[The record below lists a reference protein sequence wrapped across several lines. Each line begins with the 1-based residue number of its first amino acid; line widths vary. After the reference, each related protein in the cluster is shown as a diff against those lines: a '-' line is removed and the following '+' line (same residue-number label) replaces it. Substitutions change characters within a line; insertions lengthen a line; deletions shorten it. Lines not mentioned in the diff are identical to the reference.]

1 MAHYLTHT
9 QEDFNV
15 KIKIDRQALISKLNH
30 VTKALPIKTTISI
43 LTGIKFV
50 TTEKGISLTGSDS
63 DITIN
68 TSLPLEVFTEKGN
81 VRLIEIEEAGG
92 IVIPGKYFF
101 EIIKKLE
108 ADVIE
113 INTFDDT
120 DILIRGDKGE
130 YTLKGLPVENYPQ
143 IELSNIR
150 HHFTMPTSEL
160 KTVVAQTL
168 FSVALNESRPAL
180 TGVNFKYAQNLLSC
194 TATDSF
200 RLSQRTVT
208 GITGDVS
215 DFNVTIPGRS
225 LSELGKTID
234 PNDPE
239 TVISITNNQI
249 LFKNGDMSFQSRL
262 LEGVYPDVSTFI
274 PTTFEIKVTIG
285 HRELF
290 NAVDRVSLMAR
301 ENRANVAKISILPEE
316 NHMIIK
322 SNSTEIGKIEEVVKI
337 KEQTGSKLQVACS
350 SIFLLDSLKATFNP
364 DGDVTFGFNGDMKP
378 FVVLDEQDDS
388 NLQLIV
394 PVRLED

>member
-1 MAHYLTHT
+1 M
-9 QEDFNV
+9 
-15 KIKIDRQALISKLNH
+15 KIKVNRQALISKLNH
-30 VTKALPIKTTISI
+30 VTKALPVKTTLSI

-68 TSLPLEVFTEKGN
+68 TSLPVELFTEKGN
-81 VRLIEIEEAGG
+81 VQLIEIEEAGG

-130 YTLKGLPVENYPQ
+130 YTLKGLPAENYPQ
-143 IELSNIR
+143 VELSNIL
-150 HHFTMPTSEL
+150 HHFTMPTAEL
-160 KTVVAQTL
+160 KTVVAQTI
-168 FSVALNESRPAL
+168 FSVAVNESRPAL
-180 TGVNFKYAQNLLSC
+180 TGVNFKYTDGLLFC

-200 RLSQRTVT
+200 RLSQRTT
-208 GITGDVS
+208 RLANNDLS
-215 DFNVTIPGRS
+215 DFNITIPGRS
-225 LSELGKTID
+225 LLELGKTLD
-234 PNDPE
+234 VSDPE

-249 LFKNGDMSFQSRL
+249 LFKNADMSFQSRL
-262 LEGVYPDVSTFI
+262 LEGVYPDVASFI
-274 PTTFEIKVTIG
+274 PTTFEIKVTVNY
-285 HRELF
+285 RELF

-301 ENRANVAKISILPEE
+301 EDRANVAKISVLPEE
-316 NHMIIK
+316 NHLIMK
-322 SNSTEIGKIEEVVKI
+322 SNSSEIGKIEEVVKI
-337 KEQTGSKLQVACS
+337 KEQTGSKLQIACS
-350 SIFLLDSLKATFNP
+350 SLFLLDSLKATLNV

-378 FVVLDEQDDS
+378 FVILDNQDDS

-394 PVRLED
+394 PVRMED

>member
-1 MAHYLTHT
+1 
-9 QEDFNV
+9 V
-15 KIKIDRQALISKLNH
+15 KIKINRQALISKLNH

-50 TTEKGISLTGSDS
+50 TTKTGISLTGSDS

-68 TSLPLEVFTEKGN
+68 TWIPLEIFTEKGKIP
-81 VRLIEIEEAGG
+81 LIEIGETGG

-130 YTLKGLPVENYPQ
+130 YTLKGLPAEDYPQ
-143 IELSNIR
+143 IELSNVL
-150 HHFTMPTSEL
+150 HQLTVPTAEL
-160 KTVVAQTL
+160 KTIIAQTI
-168 FSVALNESRPAL
+168 FSVAVNESRPAL
-180 TGVNFKYAQNLLSC
+180 TGVNFKYANNLLSC

-200 RLSQRTVT
+200 RLSQRTI
-208 GITGDVS
+208 GLKNSDLS
-215 DFNVTIPGRS
+215 DFIITVPGRS
-225 LSELGKTID
+225 LSELGKIIDITD
-234 PNDPE
+234 PNTE
-239 TVISITNNQI
+239 IRITNNQV
-249 LFKNGDMSFQSRL
+249 LFKNADISFQSRL
-262 LEGVYPDVSTFI
+262 LEGEYPDVATFI
-274 PTTFEIKVTIG
+274 PTNFEIKVTVSY
-285 HRELF
+285 RELF

-301 ENRANVAKISILPEE
+301 EDRANVAKITVLPEE
-316 NHMIIK
+316 NHMIMK
-322 SNSTEIGKIEEVVKI
+322 SNSSEIGKIEEVVKI

-350 SIFLLDSLKATFNP
+350 SLFLLDSLKATYNV

-378 FVVLDEQDDS
+378 FVVLDDLDDS

>member
-1 MAHYLTHT
+1 
-9 QEDFNV
+9 V
-15 KIKIDRQALISKLNH
+15 KIKINRQALISKLNH
-30 VTKALPIKTTISI
+30 VTKALPVKTTLPI

-50 TTEKGISLTGSDS
+50 TTENGVSLTGSDS
-63 DITIN
+63 DVTIN
-68 TSLPLEVFTEKGN
+68 TSMPLELFTEKGN
-81 VRLIEIEEAGG
+81 VQLVEIEEAGG

-108 ADVIE
+108 TDVIE

-130 YTLKGLPVENYPQ
+130 YTLKGLPAENYPQ
-143 IELSNIR
+143 IELSNIL
-150 HHFTMPTSEL
+150 HHFTMPTTEL
-160 KTVVAQTL
+160 KTIVAQTI
-168 FSVALNESRPAL
+168 FSVAVNESRPAL
-180 TGVNFKYAQNLLSC
+180 TGVNFKHTSGVLSC

-200 RLSQRTVT
+200 RLSQRTT
-208 GITGDVS
+208 GLTRDDLS
-215 DFNVTIPGRS
+215 DFNITIPGRS

-234 PNDPE
+234 ISDPE

-262 LEGVYPDVSTFI
+262 LEGVYPDVASFI
-274 PTTFEIKVTIG
+274 PTTFEIKVTVSY
-285 HRELF
+285 RELF

-301 ENRANVAKISILPEE
+301 EDRANVAKISILPEE
-316 NHMIIK
+316 NHMIMK
-322 SNSTEIGKIEEVVKI
+322 SNSSEIGKIEEVVKI

-350 SIFLLDSLKATFNP
+350 SLFLLDSLKAIENG

-378 FVVLDEQDDS
+378 FVVLDNQDNS

>member
-1 MAHYLTHT
+1 M
-9 QEDFNV
+9 

-30 VTKALPIKTTISI
+30 VTKALPVKTTLPI

-50 TTEKGISLTGSDS
+50 TTENGISLTGSDS

-68 TSLPLEVFTEKGN
+68 TSLPLELFTEKGN

-108 ADVIE
+108 ADTIE

-130 YTLKGLPVENYPQ
+130 YTLKGLPAENYPQ
-143 IELSNIR
+143 IELSNIL
-150 HHFTMPTSEL
+150 HHFTMPTAEL
-160 KTVVAQTL
+160 KTIVAQTL
-168 FSVALNESRPAL
+168 FSVAVNEARPAL
-180 TGVNFKYAQNLLSC
+180 TGVNFKYADGLLAC

-200 RLSQRTVT
+200 RLSQRTT
-208 GITGDVS
+208 AGLANNDLS
-215 DFNVTIPGRS
+215 EFNVTIPGRS

-234 PNDPE
+234 IADPE
-239 TVISITNNQI
+239 TVIKITNNQI

-262 LEGVYPDVSTFI
+262 LEGVYPDVASFI
-274 PTTFEIKVTIG
+274 PTTFEIKVTVG
-285 HRELF
+285 YRELF

-301 ENRANVAKISILPEE
+301 EDRANVAKISILPEE
-316 NHMIIK
+316 NHLMMK
-322 SNSTEIGKIEEVVKI
+322 SNSSEIGKIEEVVKI
-337 KEQTGSKLQVACS
+337 KAQTGSKLSIACS
-350 SIFLLDSLKATFNP
+350 SLFLLDSLKAIEHV

-378 FVVLDEQDDS
+378 FVVLDNQDDS